1 MRDARSALRCILVV
15 GEQPYAEGRGDRAT
29 LDLARA
35 DQELV
40 QRLRPRCARQ
50 VVVLVSGRP
59 LILGDV
65 LTTADAVVAAWLPG
79 SEGNGVSDVLF
90 GAYPFTGK
98 LPYTWPAAN
107 DQLPINVNTT
117 HDNSHGVPLFPF
129 GYGLA
134 SAINN

>member
-1 MRDARSALRCILVV
+1 MAIADACVIVV

-40 QRLRPRCARQ
+40 QRLRPRCAHQ

-65 LTTADAVVAAWLPG
+65 LETADAVVAAWLPG

-90 GAYPFTGK
+90 GDYPFTGK
-98 LPYTWPAAN
+98 LPYTWPATN
-107 DQLPINVNTT
+107 DQLPINGNTA
-117 HDNSHGVPLFPF
+117 HDNSHGAPLFPF